1 MGVEACRVSAQMRR
15 GIEIRMAFAPTRM
28 SATHLRVVYEVAS
41 PVVERTVVV
50 GAERPV
56 VGNGD
61 RLMVR
66 RRQGGKQ

>member
-1 MGVEACRVSAQMRR
+1 
-15 GIEIRMAFAPTRM
+15 MAFAPTRM
-28 SATHLRVVYEVAS
+28 SATHLRAVYEVAS

>member
-1 MGVEACRVSAQMRR
+1 MRR

-28 SATHLRVVYEVAS
+28 SATHLRAVYEVVS
-41 PVVERTVVV
+41 PVVERTVAA
-50 GAERPV
+50 GAEPV
-56 VGNGD
+56 VGHRE